1 MPVATHGH
9 APSTATGMH
18 LVLINTLRKNMEN
31 KNDVKNILDN
41 FSVATGL
48 TINFVAT
55 GLTINFVATGLT
67 INFHKSTFV
76 PMHILPP
83 VPY

>member
-55 GLTINFVATGLT
+55 GLTINF
-67 INFHKSTFV
+67 HKSTFV

>member
-55 GLTINFVATGLT
+55 GLTINF
-67 INFHKSTFV
+67 HKSTFV

-83 VPY
+83 VLY